1 MTGKA
6 EPKEKIGQGQ
16 GRDQTSAKKEAAAQ
30 GAGATGEGPSL
41 PFCGDFDFRIAAD
54 GTWFYEGT
62 PIGRKPLVKLF
73 ASVLRREEDGS
84 YWLVTPVERGRI
96 VVDDAPFV
104 AVECDVEGQG
114 REQRLVFR
122 TNLDE
127 TVVAGPERPLRVAE
141 SSDGEPRPYVLVR
154 PGLEAL
160 IARSVFYRLVERAE
174 PDPHDPK
181 MLGLWSEGAFFRL
194 GRAA

>member
-6 EPKEKIGQGQ
+6 EQNSKIG
-16 GRDQTSAKKEAAAQ
+16 RDRAADQTQGSAPGQAEGG
-30 GAGATGEGPSL
+30 GAPSL

-104 AVECDVEGQG
+104 AVECDVRGTG
-114 REQRLVFR
+114 RAQTLVFT

-127 TVVAGPERPLRVAE
+127 TVEAGPERPIRVAE
-141 SSDGEPRPYVLVR
+141 SPDGEPRPYVLVR

-160 IARSVFYRLVERAE
+160 IARAVFYRLVERAE
-174 PDPHDPK
+174 PDPRDPRA
-181 MLGLWSEGAFFRL
+181 LGLWSGGSFFRL
-194 GRAA
+194 GSTA